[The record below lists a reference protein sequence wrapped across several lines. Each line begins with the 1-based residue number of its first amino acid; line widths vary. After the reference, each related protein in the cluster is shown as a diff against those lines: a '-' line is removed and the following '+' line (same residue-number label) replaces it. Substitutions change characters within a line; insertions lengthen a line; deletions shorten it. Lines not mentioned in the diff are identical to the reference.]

1 MNTAAYHAREIAE
14 NGESFVV
21 AEVVESSGSAP
32 RKKGAWMILSPNGE
46 FFGTVGGGTLE
57 AEVQKLC
64 REIWREQGE
73 RTVRFCLDREQSGSL
88 DMRCGGD
95 VTVHVAYLDPEKA
108 KKFLRGIRAD
118 STAYLFGGGHVGLA
132 LEPVLRYV
140 GFETVV
146 CDDREEYANRE
157 RFPKAKAVHVIAD
170 YDHAFEGLHTDES
183 SYLVIVTRGHMGDYE
198 VLRSALRQP
207 CAYIGMIGSRK
218 KVAETMAL
226 LEREGFPREQLSRV
240 HSPIGLKIGSETPEE
255 IAISICAEMV
265 AVRAG
270 VMK

>member
-1 MNTAAYHAREIAE
+1 MNAAVYHARELAE

-21 AEVVESSGSAP
+21 AEIVESAGSAP
-32 RKKGAWMILSPNGE
+32 RKKGAWMMLAPNGE
-46 FFGTVGGGTLE
+46 WFGTVGGGTLE

-64 REIWREQGE
+64 RQVWQKQGE
-73 RTVRFCLDREQSGSL
+73 CTEHFCLDREQSGSL

-95 VTVHVAYLDPEKA
+95 VTVHVAYLRPEDA
-108 KKFLRGIRAD
+108 KQFLKSIRAD
-118 STAYLFGGGHVGLA
+118 STAYLFGGGHVSLA

-146 CDDREEYANRE
+146 CDDREEYANRD
-157 RFPKAKAVHVIAD
+157 RFPQAKAVHVISD
-170 YDHAFEGLHTDES
+170 YGHAFDGLHMDES

-198 VLRSALRQP
+198 VLQSALRQP

-218 KVAETMAL
+218 KVADTMAL
-226 LEREGFPREQLSRV
+226 LEQEGFSREQLSRV
-240 HSPIGLKIGSETPEE
+240 HSPIGLKIGGETPEE
-255 IAISICAEMV
+255 IAVSICAEMI

-270 VMK
+270 AMK